1 MIYFTWILAGLALGL
16 TSPSLQVLSAI
27 PKAEDYPKIDV
38 ITPPHPE
45 WSARFLKGE
54 LPSRGVGNT
63 MHRDKYECRNPLH
76 WGLTYDDGPSPFSPP
91 LIHYLATYNYKATF
105 FALGGPGSSESQGIH
120 TWSHPHLTQI
130 SDEEIISEI
139 YWTAKIIQETIGVV
153 PKLMR
158 PPFGEI
164 DERVQRFKT
173 WANTSTTHG
182 VISLEHDRF
191 QASALQAIGAIDVV
205 AKSRFQAVK
214 ISECIGQAQ
223 VYDSELMS
231 GTGFVSPAFTL
242 QPLPNS
248 PTTTLISSSAT
259 SNSSVTHTSS
269 VGNSAMSSSSASAT
283 LVAGSMVTPTFNK
296 PDISTRSAGVAHTR
310 YSNVRLFMAS
320 QQPTGRTSGRV
331 NAISSNISST
341 NQHVLLS
348 GRSTGGGSNEGGLF
362 DCSGSSLLA
371 QFLAGKL
378 ASPLLPATASLI
390 WAECF
395 SWDTVEYIS
404 PLPQFK
410 LTWELMFL
418 HSYRMK
424 RTVAE
429 FPMLGIV
436 DGSIT
441 GLSLRLRAMSM
452 LEETVVM
459 IAHITQDPLTKA
471 GELFHSHLQR
481 IYGKIPTDLPAQ
493 RLYSSL
499 LLA

>member
-105 FALGGPGSSESQGIH
+105 FALGGQVLQNPKVLQDIYAAGHEIGIH

-164 DERVQRFKT
+164 DERVRTLLRRMGLTIVNWNQDSGDSLGATDVVERFKT

-310 YSNVRLFMAS
+310 YSNGWYLVFSAFISMAFI
-320 QQPTGRTSGRV
+320 R
-331 NAISSNISST
+331 
-341 NQHVLLS
+341 
-348 GRSTGGGSNEGGLF
+348 
-362 DCSGSSLLA
+362 
-371 QFLAGKL
+371 
-378 ASPLLPATASLI
+378 
-390 WAECF
+390 
-395 SWDTVEYIS
+395 
-404 PLPQFK
+404 
-410 LTWELMFL
+410 MF
-418 HSYRMK
+418 
-424 RTVAE
+424 V
-429 FPMLGIV
+429 
-436 DGSIT
+436 
-441 GLSLRLRAMSM
+441 
-452 LEETVVM
+452 
-459 IAHITQDPLTKA
+459 
-471 GELFHSHLQR
+471 
-481 IYGKIPTDLPAQ
+481 
-493 RLYSSL
+493 
-499 LLA
+499 

>member
-1 MIYFTWILAGLALGL
+1 
-16 TSPSLQVLSAI
+16 
-27 PKAEDYPKIDV
+27 
-38 ITPPHPE
+38 
-45 WSARFLKGE
+45 
-54 LPSRGVGNT
+54 
-63 MHRDKYECRNPLH
+63 
-76 WGLTYDDGPSPFSPP
+76 
-91 LIHYLATYNYKATF
+91 
-105 FALGGPGSSESQGIH
+105 
-120 TWSHPHLTQI
+120 
-130 SDEEIISEI
+130 
-139 YWTAKIIQETIGVV
+139 
-153 PKLMR
+153 
-158 PPFGEI
+158 
-164 DERVQRFKT
+164 
-173 WANTSTTHG
+173 
-182 VISLEHDRF
+182 
-191 QASALQAIGAIDVV
+191 
-205 AKSRFQAVK
+205 
-214 ISECIGQAQ
+214 
-223 VYDSELMS
+223 
-231 GTGFVSPAFTL
+231 
-242 QPLPNS
+242 
-248 PTTTLISSSAT
+248 
-259 SNSSVTHTSS
+259 
-269 VGNSAMSSSSASAT
+269 
-283 LVAGSMVTPTFNK
+283 
-296 PDISTRSAGVAHTR
+296 
-310 YSNVRLFMAS
+310 MAS

-493 RLYSSL
+493 RLLLITAAGLGILESVSAVLETCTDQPAIWAAVDLAVTNYHSAVADKLQSSAQISEFTLMSAIRAGRIGIMRCICRAQPDTLSKLEIQDVVSLANRNRLIVWLLQNSALLKNWQDEPIVTACMRLDNLELLKYVHANKIGMRPESSDVAIAARTMPIIIWAFTSLNYLKWGSL
-499 LLA
+499 LMMDLAATDGNACLVGFLLERKFKCSNEGCRAAITGNHLDVVKLLRAHDPDLNWAMLESYAQKVGCRAIESWLNQQNTKDLRSKALSSRIGILNGGRPHTKPPISRIDKGGYST